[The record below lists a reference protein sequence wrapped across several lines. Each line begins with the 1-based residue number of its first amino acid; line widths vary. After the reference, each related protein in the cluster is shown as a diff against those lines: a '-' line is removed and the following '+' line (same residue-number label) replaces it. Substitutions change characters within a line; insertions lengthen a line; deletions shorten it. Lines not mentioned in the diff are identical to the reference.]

1 MGWQKNDYS
10 SWASQSN
17 LVAAIL
23 AILVFGLIVER
34 WGARRIYILAMVGV
48 AAIALAMLTLQPIW
62 ANGLVLIGFIFVS
75 RSLNTFRL
83 VAGGAVSMALSTP
96 AVAASQFTLLVAF
109 INFGNMTAGAL
120 LGWIDSLGGI
130 PAMFTALAV
139 CSLIA
144 AAFAFAAKV
153 GR

>member
-1 MGWQKNDYS
+1 
-10 SWASQSN
+10 
-17 LVAAIL
+17 
-23 AILVFGLIVER
+23 
-34 WGARRIYILAMVGV
+34 
-48 AAIALAMLTLQPIW
+48 MLMLQPIW
-62 ANGLVLIGFIFVS
+62 ANGLVLIGFIFAS

-83 VAGGAVSMALSTP
+83 VAGGAVSMSLCTP

-109 INFGNMTAGAL
+109 INFGNMTAGAS

-130 PAMFTALAV
+130 PAMFTALAL